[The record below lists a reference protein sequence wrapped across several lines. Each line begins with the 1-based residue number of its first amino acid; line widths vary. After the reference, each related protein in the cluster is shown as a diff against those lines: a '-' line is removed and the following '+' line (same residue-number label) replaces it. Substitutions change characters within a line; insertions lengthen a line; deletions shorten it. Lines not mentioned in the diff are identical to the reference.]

1 MGQGGEGQR
10 FWKRHIAS
18 KGFCVGL
25 AMVSLSGLD
34 TTRMGCRV
42 TGEVCT
48 ENIKGDCDFK
58 EKSKNGIIGLINEK

>member
-1 MGQGGEGQR
+1 MKYCSEDFMGQGGEGQR

-34 TTRMGCRV
+34 TTRMG
-42 TGEVCT
+42 
-48 ENIKGDCDFK
+48 
-58 EKSKNGIIGLINEK
+58 